1 MFLAMAVPAAKL
13 LLALVVL
20 QAPARQSQ
28 TGIVTGILRTNT
40 GVVLEGL
47 RVAVEPVENPLGA
60 EVLESIALTDKAG
73 RYVLENVSP
82 GRYRILVGRLGS
94 ILYHPGFAERERA
107 TTVAVVAGQTTEV
120 ADMVFHRTKISGRV
134 VDLKTGQTPR
144 IDSLTLC
151 CLYDFVA
158 TSPTFRLANPEVL
171 KSTVDDSGA
180 FTFAGVPPG
189 AYALQTVG
197 SGLVSTSHP
206 INVGNEDVSG
216 LEVLVSAG
224 VEVRGRVMDR
234 LKAPATSVNV
244 TLKPDSTNGTFE
256 LINGPVTD
264 GAIIGASLDPSGLI
278 AMPAV
283 RDRLFGKP
291 RMVAVTAEGTFF
303 FAGVLPGKYRLEM
316 SAPGGNSFVREIE
329 VGAREPVDISMDVP
343 FTQVTGRIVA
353 ADGSPLPSLTGSV
366 RFVASDP
373 DSRILFGFPD
383 DSGRFSV
390 LMTAGEYRLF
400 TDTLNIDRYIQ
411 SITDGSRD
419 LQTQRFVVDGLRRQ
433 EIRIAITP

>member
-1 MFLAMAVPAAKL
+1 MAVPTAKL
-13 LLALVVL
+13 LLALAVF
-20 QAPARQSQ
+20 QAPVRQSQ

-47 RVAVEPVENPLGA
+47 RVAVEPIENPLGA
-60 EVLESIALTDKAG
+60 EVLESIGLTDKAG

-94 ILYHPGFAERERA
+94 ILYHPGFPERERA

-120 ADMVFHRTKISGRV
+120 ADMVFHRTMVSGRV

-151 CLYDFVA
+151 CLLDFVA
-158 TSPTFRLANPEVL
+158 SPSPIVRMAKVEAL
-171 KSTVDDSGA
+171 KSTVDDSGG
-180 FTFAGVPPG
+180 FTFVEVPPG

-197 SGLVSTSHP
+197 PGLVSAAHP
-206 INVGNEDVSG
+206 ISVGNEDVSG
-216 LEVLVSAG
+216 LEVRVSAG

-234 LKAPATSVNV
+234 LKVPVTSVNL

-256 LINGPVTD
+256 LINGPMMD
-264 GAIIGASLDPSGLI
+264 GAFIGASLDPSVLN
-278 AMPAV
+278 AMPTV
-283 RDRLFGKP
+283 RDRIPKP
-291 RMVAVTAEGTFF
+291 RPVPVTAEGTFS

-329 VGAREPVDISMDVP
+329 VGAREPVDASLDLP
-343 FTQVTGRIVA
+343 FTQVTGQIVA
-353 ADGSPLPSLTGSV
+353 LDGSPLPSLTGSV

-383 DSGRFSV
+383 DFGRFSV
-390 LMTAGEYRLF
+390 LMTAGEYHLF

-411 SITDGSRD
+411 SISDGSRD
-419 LQTQRFVVDGLRRQ
+419 LQTHRFVVDGLQRQ
-433 EIRIAITP
+433 EIRIAIAR